1 MIKQNRETIDDFALT
16 LNKEEI
22 LTLYKFLEREF
33 IPHETDIQE
42 LVKKIASVAKQ
53 YELDSTGSKTA

>member
-1 MIKQNRETIDDFALT
+1 MIKQDRETIDDFALT